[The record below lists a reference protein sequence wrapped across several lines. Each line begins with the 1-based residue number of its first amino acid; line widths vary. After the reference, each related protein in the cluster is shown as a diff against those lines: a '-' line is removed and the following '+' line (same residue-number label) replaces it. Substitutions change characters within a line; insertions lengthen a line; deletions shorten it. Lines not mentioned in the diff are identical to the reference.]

1 MKKKII
7 TMILAALLASSMLF
21 SVSGCGSEKD
31 KEASAETETSA
42 ETQKDT
48 GNRDAENNSGSKK
61 STTKI
66 LDGKGIS
73 LNNDPIS
80 APADSSQEEAA
91 PVETPET
98 EVPDNTQENNTSEIP
113 DPLTGTE
120 ERRDLSTEELDY
132 FSSFVSD
139 MENYG
144 FLCSSYSIPQEVDL
158 DQVLYTGA
166 GMDFEPLTFEE
177 SAALQAAS
185 GQPFMTDVIHLTSQQ
200 IEDFLQRKL
209 GISLGEVRKFNWTYL
224 EQFDSYY
231 VEHGDTNRVTFTC
244 TGGWTEDGMYYL
256 DCQSSDGAMHTA
268 LTLEK
273 SGDTYLFRS
282 NILQ

>member
-1 MKKKII
+1 
-7 TMILAALLASSMLF
+7 
-21 SVSGCGSEKD
+21 
-31 KEASAETETSA
+31 
-42 ETQKDT
+42 
-48 GNRDAENNSGSKK
+48 
-61 STTKI
+61 
-66 LDGKGIS
+66 
-73 LNNDPIS
+73 
-80 APADSSQEEAA
+80 
-91 PVETPET
+91 
-98 EVPDNTQENNTSEIP
+98 
-113 DPLTGTE
+113 
-120 ERRDLSTEELDY
+120 
-132 FSSFVSD
+132 

-144 FLCSSYSIPQEVDL
+144 FLRSSYSIPQEVDL

-200 IEDFLQRKL
+200 IEEFLQRKL

-273 SGDTYLFRS
+273 AVTPICSALIFCNNISAAKKSCRTDSHGICFLTLRTAAFCLSGRLIT
-282 NILQ
+282 